1 MRVLVDT
8 GPWSLALRRRPHD
21 LNAVEEGLRRE
32 LTELIREGRAVLI
45 GVIRQELLSGIR
57 EEAVYERL
65 RDSLKSFPDEVLTR
79 EDYEQAA
86 KVNNTCR
93 AAGVSGSPV
102 DFLICAVALRRGM
115 EIFTTNADFANYA
128 RCVPIRLFVV
138 VKRAK

>member
-1 MRVLVDT
+1 
-8 GPWSLALRRRPHD
+8 
-21 LNAVEEGLRRE
+21 VEEVLQRK

-45 GVIRQELLSGIR
+45 GPVRQEVLSGIR
-57 EEAVYERL
+57 EGAVYERL
-65 RDSLKSFPDEVLTR
+65 RDSLKAFPDEVLTR

-93 AAGVSGSPV
+93 AAGVSGSPL

-115 EIFTTNADFANYA
+115 EIFTTDADFTNYA
-128 RCVPIRLFVV
+128 RCLPVRLFVA